1 MRQNEKMPQQ
11 NERNKNACYNRES
24 NLLSQIVNEQ
34 TLDVSENPSRRESA
48 KAICYASHNTFC
60 LIAAEQYADPAYYGY
75 LIDGDE

>member
-1 MRQNEKMPQQ
+1 MPKQ
-11 NERNKNACYNRES
+11 NEREKNEWYNREIS
-24 NLLSQIVNEQ
+24 LLCDIMDEQ

-60 LIAAEQYADPAYYGY
+60 LIAAEQYADPAYYGC

>member
-1 MRQNEKMPQQ
+1 MRQNENMPKQ
-11 NERNKNACYNRES
+11 NERDKNEWYNREIS
-24 NLLSQIVNEQ
+24 LLCDIMDEQ

-60 LIAAEQYADPAYYGY
+60 LIAAEQYADPAYYGC